1 MNKLDIKDMEWEQDK
16 KGQFVW
22 SATNGNKC
30 YLLDYAIELEKEI
43 ERLKDIIELNKVC
56 DGINLNAKPFGKP
69 QQEQDKSCEPDLA
82 SKDGMEKAIEVMK
95 KLEENSC
102 EDCAGFGYVVNKND
116 GGDDECPVCKG
127 TGKQPPEE
135 S

>member
-1 MNKLDIKDMEWEQDK
+1 MKKIDIKDMEWEQDE

-30 YLLDYAIELEKEI
+30 YLLDYSIELEKEI
-43 ERLKDIIELNKVC
+43 ERLK
-56 DGINLNAKPFGKP
+56 G
-69 QQEQDKSCEPDLA
+69 
-82 SKDGMEKAIEVMK
+82 
-95 KLEENSC
+95 